1 MFAALIGIIF
11 YMFCKSGKKKDTG
24 TILLGFATLMFGMD
38 TMSDAVAGLADVPQ
52 FQNLF
57 LMFTN
62 PILGVL
68 VGAILTAIIQSSSAS
83 VGILQALAAT
93 GQVSYGAAIPIIMGQ
108 NIGTCVTALI
118 SSIGVS
124 RNAKKVAVVHLA
136 FNIMGTV
143 ICLVPFCV
151 LSALFDWAFVDME
164 ITPFMIAV
172 VHSIFNVVTTA
183 LLLPFSKQLEKFANK
198 IIPEQ
203 GSKTDSV
210 IKLDDR
216 LLTIPSMAVQRSFDA
231 VTEMCRISKKAL
243 IDSTGLLLKYNEGTA
258 KDIMEMENTLD
269 EYEDK
274 LGTYMM
280 KLSKIGASEE
290 DSKSIT
296 KILHTIDDFERIG
309 DHAVS
314 LLKVAEELYE
324 KKIHFSAEANREIAK
339 ATEAVCEIIT
349 ITEEVFINNDVEKAS
364 FVEPLEQV
372 IDSLISKIRRNH
384 IKRLQNGECTIE
396 LGFVL
401 SDLLNCYS
409 RTSDHCSNV
418 AAAIIE
424 SEHGTFDTHK
434 YLDSVKNH
442 GDKDFNAKFA
452 EYSERFAITK

>member
-1 MFAALIGIIF
+1 MPEFRSVLTAF
-11 YMFCKSGKKKDTG
+11 KNP
-24 TILLGFATLMFGMD
+24 LL
-38 TMSDAVAGLADVPQ
+38 AVA
-52 FQNLF
+52 
-57 LMFTN
+57 
-62 PILGVL
+62 
-68 VGAILTAIIQSSSAS
+68 VGAIFTGIIQSSAAS
-83 VGILQALAAT
+83 VAILQAFSISGGLT
-93 GQVSYGAAIPIIMGQ
+93 YGAAIPIIMGQ

-243 IDSTGLLLKYNEGTA
+243 IDSTGLLVKYNEGTA